1 MTRRHSSVTQ
11 AEHDDDDDGHAMG
24 RQHHGRDAD
33 AHDTA
38 AALLAPEGGAG
49 AELRGHV
56 PAHPDGVV
64 LVLHGGAAASR
75 APITWRCLAVL
86 RMVPFATAIHRR
98 AGDRLAVVR
107 LKNRVR
113 GWNGTRQDPLQDAR
127 WALDRIRHVL
137 PRRPVVLVGH
147 SMGGRVALQLSGEP
161 DVVGVAALAPWVE
174 FDTRQPP
181 PGVSVLLAH
190 GSNDRVTDP
199 RRTDVLAKR
208 YTRDGVDLRYVE
220 VEGGIHSMLRY
231 PRIWHEAVA
240 DFVTDV
246 LSGPA
251 RTS

>member
-1 MTRRHSSVTQ
+1 MSRRHTSLTQ
-11 AEHDDDDDGHAMG
+11 AEHDDDGHAM
-24 RQHHGRDAD
+24 RRHRHDRAAD
-33 AHDTA
+33 ASDAA

-56 PAHPDGVV
+56 PAHPDGIA
-64 LVLHGGAAASR
+64 LVLHGGAADSR
-75 APITWRCLAVL
+75 TPMTWWRLPVL
-86 RMVPFATAIHRR
+86 RMAPFATAIERR

-127 WALDRIRHVL
+127 WALERIRHVL
-137 PRRPVVLVGH
+137 PGRPVVLVGH

-161 DVVGVAALAPWVE
+161 GVVGVAALAPWVE
-174 FDTRQPP
+174 YDTRQPP

-190 GSNDRVTDP
+190 GSHDRITDP

-208 YTRDGVDLRYVE
+208 YTHSGVDLRYVE
-220 VEGGIHSMLRY
+220 VPRGTHSMLRSA
-231 PRIWHEAVA
+231 RVWHEAVA

-246 LSGPA
+246 LSGPG

>member
-11 AEHDDDDDGHAMG
+11 AENGDDHAMW
-24 RQHHGRDAD
+24 RHHHDRA
-33 AHDTA
+33 AHASGAA

-56 PAHPDGVV
+56 PSHPEGVV

-75 APITWRCLAVL
+75 TPMTWWRLPVL
-86 RMVPFATAIHRR
+86 RMAPFAAAIERR
-98 AGDRLAVVR
+98 AGDRLVVVR

-113 GWNGTRQDPLQDAR
+113 GWNGARQDPLKDAR
-127 WALDRIRHVL
+127 WALDRIRHVV
-137 PRRPVVLVGH
+137 PGRPVVLVGH

-161 DVVGVAALAPWVE
+161 GVVGVAALAPWVE
-174 FDTRQPP
+174 YDTRQPP
-181 PGVSVLLAH
+181 PGVAVLLAH
-190 GSNDRVTDP
+190 GSNDRVIDP

-208 YTRDGVDLRYVE
+208 YTLDGVDLRYVE

-231 PRIWHEAVA
+231 PRVWHEAVA

-246 LSGPA
+246 LDCSG

>member
-1 MTRRHSSVTQ
+1 MTRQHSSVQ
-11 AEHDDDDDGHAMG
+11 RADHDDDDGQPV
-24 RQHHGRDAD
+24 RRHHDRGAGGRDV
-33 AHDTA
+33 A
-38 AALLAPEGGAG
+38 AELLAPEGGAG

-56 PAHPDGVV
+56 PQHPHGVA

-75 APITWRCLAVL
+75 TPMTWWRLPVL
-86 RMVPFATAIHRR
+86 RMAPFATAIERR

-137 PRRPVVLVGH
+137 PGRPVVLVGH

-161 DVVGVAALAPWVE
+161 GVVGVAALAPWVE
-174 FDTRQPP
+174 YDTRQPP
-181 PGVSVLLAH
+181 PGVAVLLAH
-190 GSNDRVTDP
+190 GSRDRITDP

-208 YTRDGVDLRYVE
+208 YTHSGVDLRYVE
-220 VEGGIHSMLRY
+220 IERGTHAML
-231 PRIWHEAVA
+231 PGARIWHEAVA

-246 LSGPA
+246 LLGPG

>member
-1 MTRRHSSVTQ
+1 MRHA
-11 AEHDDDDDGHAMG
+11 AEHDDDGHEV
-24 RQHHGRDAD
+24 RPHPHGRAASTRDA
-33 AHDTA
+33 A
-38 AALLAPEGGAG
+38 AALLTPEGGAG

-56 PAHPDGVV
+56 PPHPDGVV
-64 LVLHGGAAASR
+64 LVLHGGAVASR
-75 APITWRCLAVL
+75 TPMTWWRLPVL
-86 RMVPFATAIHRR
+86 RMTPFATAIERR

-113 GWNGTRQDPLQDAR
+113 GWNGIRQDPLQDAR

-137 PRRPVVLVGH
+137 PGRPVVLVGH

-174 FDTRQPP
+174 YDTRQPP
-181 PGVSVLLAH
+181 PGVAVLLAH

-208 YTRDGVDLRYVE
+208 YTHSGVDLRYVE
-220 VEGGIHSMLRY
+220 VERGTHSMLRCA
-231 PRIWHEAVA
+231 RVWHQAVA
-240 DFVTDV
+240 DFVTVV
-246 LSGPA
+246 LPGPA

>member
-11 AEHDDDDDGHAMG
+11 AEHDDDGHAM
-24 RQHHGRDAD
+24 RRHHHDRAAD
-33 AHDTA
+33 ASDAA

-56 PAHPDGVV
+56 PAKPDGVA
-64 LVLHGGAAASR
+64 LVLHGGAAASHT
-75 APITWRCLAVL
+75 PMTWWRLPVL
-86 RMVPFATAIHRR
+86 RMAPFATAIERR

-137 PRRPVVLVGH
+137 PGRPVVLVGH
-147 SMGGRVALQLSGEP
+147 SMGGRVALQLSGEAG
-161 DVVGVAALAPWVE
+161 VVGVAALAPWVE
-174 FDTRQPP
+174 YDTRQPP
-181 PGVSVLLAH
+181 PGVAVLLAH
-190 GSNDRVTDP
+190 GSHDRITDP

-208 YTRDGVDLRYVE
+208 YTLDGVDLRYVE
-220 VEGGIHSMLRY
+220 VEWGIHSMLRY
-231 PRIWHEAVA
+231 PRVWHEAVA

-246 LSGPA
+246 LLASGRP
-251 RTS
+251 S

>member
-1 MTRRHSSVTQ
+1 MTQ
-11 AEHDDDDDGHAMG
+11 AAEHDDDGHEV
-24 RQHHGRDAD
+24 RPHPHGR
-33 AHDTA
+33 
-38 AALLAPEGGAG
+38 APAPAMPPLRCWRPRAEPG

-56 PAHPDGVV
+56 PPHPDGVV

-75 APITWRCLAVL
+75 TPMTWWRLPVL
-86 RMVPFATAIHRR
+86 RMAPFATAIERR

-107 LKNRVR
+107 LKNRVC
-113 GWNGTRQDPLQDAR
+113 GWNGIRQDPLQDAR

-137 PRRPVVLVGH
+137 PGRPVVLVGH

-174 FDTRQPP
+174 CDTRQPP
-181 PGVSVLLAH
+181 PGVAVLLAH

-208 YTRDGVDLRYVE
+208 YTLDGVDLRYVE
-220 VEGGIHSMLRY
+220 VERGIHSMLRY
-231 PRIWHEAVA
+231 PRVWHEAVA

-246 LSGPA
+246 LPGPG

>member
-1 MTRRHSSVTQ
+1 MSRRHTSLTQ
-11 AEHDDDDDGHAMG
+11 AEHDDDGHAKR
-24 RQHHGRDAD
+24 RQHDRATHARDAG
-33 AHDTA
+33 

-56 PAHPDGVV
+56 PTRPEGVV
-64 LVLHGGAAASR
+64 LVLHGGAAAGR
-75 APITWRCLAVL
+75 TPMTWWRLAVL
-86 RMVPFATAIHRR
+86 RMAPFATAIERR
-98 AGDRLAVVR
+98 AGDRLVVVR

-137 PRRPVVLVGH
+137 PGRPVVLVGH

-174 FDTRQPP
+174 YDTRQPP
-181 PGVSVLLAH
+181 PGVAVLLAH
-190 GSNDRVTDP
+190 GSSDRVTDP

-208 YTRDGVDLRYVE
+208 YTLDGVDLRYVV
-220 VEGGIHSMLRY
+220 VERGIHSMLRY

-246 LSGPA
+246 LPGPG